1 MTSDEFSGRWPTS
14 GTMLNGMCSELR
26 MQSTLRAILPPMG
39 VPASSSS
46 RGSAWLTPPA
56 GFMDASN
63 RSQSPN
69 AAVRPNLGLAVKQV
83 PWPTPTVRGN
93 HNRKRAGTASGD
105 GLVTAVKR
113 GKAWPTPKAS
123 DADRG
128 DCPGERRRRS
138 PALISAVKMKP
149 WATPT
154 ARDWKSGKAS
164 AATMDRNSR
173 PLSEQV
179 GDTLNPD
186 WVEPLMGFPV
196 GWTRCAG
203 QHGKDSANT
212 IGSLR
217 VRRVVC
223 RSGRRGFVL

>member
-1 MTSDEFSGRWPTS
+1 MFTYYDRNTSCWRTSALSLPLLLDGLDTTSDEFSGRWPTS

-26 MQSTLRAILPPMG
+26 MQSTLKAILPPMG
-39 VPASSSS
+39 GPVSSSS
-46 RGSAWLTPPA
+46 RGGA
-56 GFMDASN
+56 
-63 RSQSPN
+63 
-69 AAVRPNLGLAVKQV
+69 
-83 PWPTPTVRGN
+83 WPTPTVRGN
-93 HNRKRAGTASGD
+93 HNRKREGTASGD

-113 GKAWPTPKAS
+113 WPTPKSS

-149 WATPT
+149 WPTPLSS
-154 ARDWKSGKAS
+154 DWKSGKAS
-164 AATMDRNSR
+164 AATRGKNSR
-173 PLSEQV
+173 PLREQV

-196 GWTRCAG
+196 GWTLCAG
-203 QHGKDSANT
+203 QHGKGSANT
-212 IGSLR
+212 DGSLR
-217 VRRVVC
+217 VRRVVS